1 MNEPPNDPQMS
12 EGIARA
18 IREKFKRFSSELTDE
33 ERGYMEA
40 RVKEAVSSAAT
51 RAGTRPLSITAPGIN
66 LVINASSKPL
76 VVTKLDTLDRAIGD
90 VFDGATPKVGDVI
103 APGQIYSF
111 NWVEWFT
118 GSECDTY
125 LKAQDG
131 SGTIRTRVS
140 MSIFGGWTYQC
151 DQPSGSLAPEIPQYW
166 WHWNSDRNVAVI
178 DS

>member
-1 MNEPPNDPQMS
+1 MSEPRNDPQDPR
-12 EGIARA
+12 GVALA

-33 ERGYMEA
+33 ERAYAEA
-40 RVKEAVSSAAT
+40 RIKEIVRASAKQ
-51 RAGTRPLSITAPGIN
+51 GKVQPLITAPNIG

-76 VVTKLDTLDRAIGD
+76 VVTKLDTFDRAIGD

-103 APGQIYSF
+103 APGQTYSF
-111 NWVEWFT
+111 NWVEYFF
-118 GSECDTY
+118 GSGCDTY

-140 MSIFGGWTYQC
+140 MSILNNWTYQA

-166 WHWNSDRNVAVI
+166 WHWNSNRNVAI
-178 DS
+178 INS

>member
-1 MNEPPNDPQMS
+1 MDESPNAPRDEQ
-12 EGIARA
+12 GVARA

-51 RAGTRPLSITAPGIN
+51 RAGTRFLITAPDIN

-76 VVTKLDTLDRAIGD
+76 VVDTLDTLDRAIGD

-111 NWVEWFT
+111 TWVEWFT

-131 SGTIRTRVS
+131 SGSIRTRVS
-140 MSIFGGWTYQC
+140 MSILGGWTYQC

-166 WHWNSDRNVAVI
+166 WHWNSNRNVAVI